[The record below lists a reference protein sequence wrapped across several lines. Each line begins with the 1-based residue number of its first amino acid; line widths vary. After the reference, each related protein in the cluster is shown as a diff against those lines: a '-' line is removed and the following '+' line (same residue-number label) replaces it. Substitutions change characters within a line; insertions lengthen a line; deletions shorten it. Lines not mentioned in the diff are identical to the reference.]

1 MPDHRPTRP
10 HVSRWPIAVEVGRQP
25 AVDSGPDTKIQA
37 GTVQQVV
44 VAGREY
50 LQNRIRMKCTEQ
62 TFAGDK
68 LTRGTSLQQNDLGFL
83 NYCFFYKLK
92 KL

>member
-10 HVSRWPIAVEVGRQP
+10 HVGRWPIAVEVGRQP

-37 GTVQQVV
+37 GTMQQVV

-50 LQNRIRMKCTEQ
+50 LQNRIRMKCT
-62 TFAGDK
+62 DK
-68 LTRGTSLQQNDLGFL
+68 PLLGTNLQGGHLL
-83 NYCFFYKLK
+83 NKTISDF
-92 KL
+92 